1 MSKYFSAKVTI
12 QQTFHVNVV
21 AEDEASATRKAKE
34 IDFRNLQPIS
44 RHVSNVEL
52 ALDGEVS
59 YEVGTRIKHFIFGI
73 GEIKN
78 LVRTTNAN
86 NDFGLDATIEFE
98 NGETRHIHLP
108 ITRDKV
114 EVLD

>member
-1 MSKYFSAKVTI
+1 MSKYFSAKVTV

-44 RHVSNVEL
+44 TRVSDVEL

-78 LVRTTNAN
+78 LVRTTNVN

-98 NGETRHIHLP
+98 NGETKHIHLP
-108 ITRDKV
+108 IIRDKV
-114 EVLD
+114 EILD